1 MFKKLKIELV
11 LINLILTSL
20 VLITIFSGIY
30 ILMDKSFTHSSFTK
44 MLKTAE
50 MDKIPPLE
58 PHSRNM
64 NPMESF
70 FVKTDSSGNIIEI
83 SQNSNLNKNSYEAI
97 LSNIFKSSD
106 SSGSISYKNYNLRY
120 LKVPKEYGFII
131 VFMDRSS
138 DNEILNRLIMISVMI
153 CIISLILVFIISLFL
168 ANISLKPIISAW
180 EKQQAFVAD
189 ASHELR
195 TPLAV
200 ITTNLDIVL
209 GNRSDT
215 VENQGKWLGNI
226 KLEAGRMTK
235 LIEDLLYLARS
246 DSHQKAL
253 TFSNFDL
260 SGAVTKAIVPFEASA
275 IKHEILMTSNI
286 EPGINFLGNEGRIK
300 QLMAILIHNAIKH
313 TPAGKSIEI
322 SLGRVK
328 GRIQITVQ
336 DRGEGIAP
344 EHIDKIFDRFY
355 KVDKVRSGNN
365 GNFGL
370 GLSIAKSIV
379 EEHKGDIS
387 VSSTL
392 GEGSTFKVI
401 LRGLTP

>member
-30 ILMDKSFTHSSFTK
+30 ILMDRSFQHSSLAK
-44 MLKTAE
+44 MSKTAE
-50 MDKIPPLE
+50 MGRIPPSK
-58 PHSRNM
+58 PFDRNM

-70 FVKTDSSGNIIEI
+70 FVKTDSMGSIIEI
-83 SQNSNLNKNSYEAI
+83 SQNSNLDRDSYEA
-97 LSNIFKSSD
+97 LLGDIFKSSH
-106 SSGSISYKNYNLRY
+106 SSGSITYKNYSLRY
-120 LKVPKEYGFII
+120 LKVPKDYGFII
-131 VFMDRSS
+131 VFLDRSS
-138 DNEILNRLIMISVMI
+138 DNEILHRLIIISVTV
-153 CIISLILVFIISLFL
+153 CITSLILVFIISLFL
-168 ANISLKPIISAW
+168 ANISLKPIINAW

-200 ITTNLDIVL
+200 IATNLDLVL
-209 GNRSDT
+209 GNQDDT
-215 VENQGKWLGNI
+215 VESQSKWLGNI
-226 KLEAGRMTK
+226 KLETGRMTK

-246 DSHQKAL
+246 DSRQQTPA
-253 TFSNFDL
+253 FSNFDL
-260 SGAVTKAIVPFEASA
+260 SSAVTQSIVPFEASA
-275 IKHEILMTSNI
+275 IKHGILMTSRI

-322 SLGRVK
+322 YMNRIK

-336 DRGEGIAP
+336 DKGEGIAP
-344 EHIDKIFDRFY
+344 EHIDKIFNRFY
-355 KVDKVRSGNN
+355 KVDKARSRNN

-370 GLSIAKSIV
+370 GLSIAKSIA
-379 EEHKGDIS
+379 EEHNGNIN

-401 LRGLTP
+401 L